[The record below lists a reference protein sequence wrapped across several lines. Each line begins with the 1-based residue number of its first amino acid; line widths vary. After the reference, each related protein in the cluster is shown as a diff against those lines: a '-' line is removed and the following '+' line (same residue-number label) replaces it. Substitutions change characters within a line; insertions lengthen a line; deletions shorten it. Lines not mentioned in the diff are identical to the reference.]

1 MSKFKLWLIMKLI
14 GNKPFVANVKM
25 YEFPFYVL
33 TVQNKDVIVA
43 NVEIVWNGKNNDR
56 TIF

>member
-14 GNKPFVANVKM
+14 GNRSFVANVKM

-43 NVEIVWNGKNNDR
+43 NIEIVESEEQ
-56 TIF
+56 